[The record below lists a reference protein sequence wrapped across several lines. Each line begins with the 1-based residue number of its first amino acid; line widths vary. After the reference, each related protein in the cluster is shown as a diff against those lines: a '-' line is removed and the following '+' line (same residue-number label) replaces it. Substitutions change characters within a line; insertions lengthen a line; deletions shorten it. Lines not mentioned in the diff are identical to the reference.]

1 MGRGFIVFVAIVPC
15 STPLGVAPEMLSR
28 GTSTGSHGTSKPFAG
43 HRAQSSL
50 WGTKLAKRF
59 SSTAKDEAD
68 DGHELRHRTGL
79 TVTVV
84 HVTDVPGRGELTALT
99 KLRTGRKGGT
109 SHYWKNDIA
118 FICCHSL
125 YRKVPLLHTP
135 AKYVKVLVQ
144 MHSLT
149 FSPKQVSWSI

>member
-1 MGRGFIVFVAIVPC
+1 MGRGFIVSLAIVPC
-15 STPLGVAPEMLSR
+15 STSLGVAPEMLSR

-43 HRAQSSL
+43 HRATEQSLRHKVSQKVFFHNKG
-50 WGTKLAKRF
+50 WGTWWPWAAAQDR
-59 SSTAKDEAD
+59 
-68 DGHELRHRTGL
+68 L